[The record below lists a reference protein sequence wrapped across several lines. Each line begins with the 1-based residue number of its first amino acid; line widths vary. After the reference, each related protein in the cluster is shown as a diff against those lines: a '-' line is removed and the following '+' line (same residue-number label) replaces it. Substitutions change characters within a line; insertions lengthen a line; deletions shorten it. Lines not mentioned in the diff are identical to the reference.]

1 MISVTIG
8 DLLREY
14 RVNQNKTLQEFA
26 ANIIDR
32 SYYGKVERNIHQ
44 ISAENLINLL
54 KYNQID
60 AAEFIKALEPNYE
73 NYQSQIQ
80 IQRKIMEEA
89 YYKVDKDRLKKI
101 KLMVAESNLS
111 EKDKEIQ
118 NLIADGFLEL
128 LNSDKPNQKIRNE
141 IKQKIFEMPKFNST
155 KFMLYCNSMRFY
167 SLADNEAIV
176 RKIIERYQ
184 ICESI
189 VVKKSLLSLVINI
202 LVFSIEENKF
212 ENIDFYIN
220 FADNVPTTPDL
231 FFYKSVMVFFTYF
244 IQYKK
249 NQDTSALQY
258 CDAIIKN
265 FCLVGMP
272 EYGEELQ
279 KFKDK
284 YK

>member
-1 MISVTIG
+1 MTIG
-8 DLLREY
+8 DLLKQY
-14 RVNQNKTLQEFA
+14 RINQNKTLQEFA
-26 ANIIDR
+26 GNIIDR
-32 SYYGKVERNIHQ
+32 SYYGKVERNVHQ

-54 KYNQID
+54 RYNQID
-60 AAEFIKALEPNYE
+60 ATEFIETLDQ

-89 YYKVDKDRLKKI
+89 YYHVDKDKLKKV
-101 KLMVAESNLS
+101 KLMITESELS

-118 NLIADGFLEL
+118 NLIADGLLEL
-128 LNSDKPNQKIRNE
+128 LNPDKSDQKIREE
-141 IKQKIFEMPKFNST
+141 IKKKIFEIPKFNST

-184 ICESI
+184 VRESML
-189 VVKKSLLSLVINI
+189 VKKSLFSLAINV
-202 LVFSIEENKF
+202 LVLSIEENKF
-212 ENIDFYIN
+212 ENIDFYID
-220 FADNVPTTPDL
+220 FANKVPTNPDL
-231 FFYKSVMVFFTYF
+231 FFYKSAMTFFTYF

-249 NQDTSALQY
+249 NQDKSALQY
-258 CDAIIKN
+258 CDTIIKS

>member
-1 MISVTIG
+1 MTIG
-8 DLLREY
+8 DLLKQY
-14 RVNQNKTLQEFA
+14 RINQNKTLQEFA
-26 ANIIDR
+26 GNIIDR
-32 SYYGKVERNIHQ
+32 SYYGKVERNVHQ

-54 KYNQID
+54 RYNQID
-60 AAEFIKALEPNYE
+60 ATEFIETLDPSYE

-89 YYKVDKDRLKKI
+89 YYQVDKDKLKKV
-101 KLMVAESNLS
+101 KLMITESKLS

-118 NLIADGFLEL
+118 NLIADGLLEL
-128 LNSDKPNQKIRNE
+128 LNPDKPDQKIREE
-141 IKQKIFEMPKFNST
+141 IKKKIFEIPKFNST

-176 RKIIERYQ
+176 RKIIEKYQ
-184 ICESI
+184 IRESML
-189 VVKKSLLSLVINI
+189 VKKSLLSLAINV
-202 LVFSIEENKF
+202 LVLSIEENKF
-212 ENIDFYIN
+212 ENIDFYID
-220 FADNVPTTPDL
+220 FANKVPTNPDL
-231 FFYKSVMVFFTYF
+231 FFYKSAMTFFTYF

-249 NQDTSALQY
+249 NQDKSALQY
-258 CDAIIKN
+258 CDTIIKS
-265 FCLVGMP
+265 FCFVGMP

>member
-1 MISVTIG
+1 MTIG
-8 DLLREY
+8 DLLKQY
-14 RVNQNKTLQEFA
+14 RINQNKTLQEFA
-26 ANIIDR
+26 GNIIDR
-32 SYYGKVERNIHQ
+32 SYYGKVERNVHQ

-54 KYNQID
+54 RYNQID
-60 AAEFIKALEPNYE
+60 ATEFIETLDQ

-89 YYKVDKDRLKKI
+89 YYHVDKDKLKKV
-101 KLMVAESNLS
+101 KLMITESELS

-118 NLIADGFLEL
+118 NLIADGLLEL
-128 LNSDKPNQKIRNE
+128 LNPDKSDQKIREE
-141 IKQKIFEMPKFNST
+141 IKKKIFEIPKFNST
-155 KFMLYCNSMRFY
+155 KFMLDCNSMRFY

-176 RKIIERYQ
+176 RKIIEKYQ
-184 ICESI
+184 VRESML
-189 VVKKSLLSLVINI
+189 VKKSLFSLAINV
-202 LVFSIEENKF
+202 LVLSIEENKF
-212 ENIDFYIN
+212 ENIDFYID
-220 FADNVPTTPDL
+220 FANKVPTNPDL
-231 FFYKSVMVFFTYF
+231 FFYKSAMTFFTYF

-249 NQDTSALQY
+249 NQDKSALQY
-258 CDAIIKN
+258 CDTIIKS

>member
-1 MISVTIG
+1 MTIG
-8 DLLREY
+8 DLLKQY
-14 RVNQNKTLQEFA
+14 RINQNKTLQEFA
-26 ANIIDR
+26 GNIIDR
-32 SYYGKVERNIHQ
+32 SYYGKVERNVHQ

-54 KYNQID
+54 RYNQID
-60 AAEFIKALEPNYE
+60 ATEFIETLDQ

-89 YYKVDKDRLKKI
+89 YYHVDKDKLKKV
-101 KLMVAESNLS
+101 KLMITESELS

-118 NLIADGFLEL
+118 NLIADGLLEL
-128 LNSDKPNQKIRNE
+128 LNPDKSDQKIREE
-141 IKQKIFEMPKFNST
+141 IKKKIFEIPKFNST

-167 SLADNEAIV
+167 SLANNEAIV

-184 ICESI
+184 VRESML
-189 VVKKSLLSLVINI
+189 VKKSLFSLAINV
-202 LVFSIEENKF
+202 LVLSIEENKF
-212 ENIDFYIN
+212 ENIDFYID
-220 FADNVPTTPDL
+220 FANKVPTNPDL
-231 FFYKSVMVFFTYF
+231 FFYKSAMTFFTYF

-249 NQDTSALQY
+249 NQDKSALQY
-258 CDAIIKN
+258 CDTIIKS

>member
-1 MISVTIG
+1 MTIG